1 MLANA
6 FRRSLSLN
14 KALRPIKACRM
25 ASTDPASYFHY
36 TRTIVGSIPSSFA
49 KDSLRKHRPSEDIDL
64 EKARADHAKHIGELK
79 KLVSQVIQ
87 IPPQEEFPDM
97 VFVEDPAVVHDGRAL
112 LTNMHPPSRHREC
125 LLVKPVLEELG
136 LQVVEIEDP
145 DVKIDGGD
153 VLFTG
158 REFLV
163 GLSGRT
169 NAVGRCDCTTY
180 RLNLAFYIL
189 LPILIL

>member
-1 MLANA
+1 MLVNA

-14 KALRPIKACRM
+14 KVLRPINACRM

-36 TRTIVGSIPSSFA
+36 TRAIVGSIPNSFA
-49 KDSLRKHRPSEDIDL
+49 KDSLRKCDPSEGIDL
-64 EKARADHAKHIGELK
+64 KKARADHAIYIRELK

-87 IPPQEEFPDM
+87 IPPLEELPDM
-97 VFVEDPAVVHDGRAL
+97 VYVEDPVVVHDSRAL
-112 LTNMHPPSRHREC
+112 ITKMHPPSRRKEC

-136 LQVVEIEDP
+136 LQVVDIDDP
-145 DVKIDGGD
+145 DINIDGGD

-163 GLSGRT
+163 GLSKRT
-169 NAVGRCDCTTY
+169 NAVGRCEY
-180 RLNLAFYIL
+180 NI
-189 LPILIL
+189 